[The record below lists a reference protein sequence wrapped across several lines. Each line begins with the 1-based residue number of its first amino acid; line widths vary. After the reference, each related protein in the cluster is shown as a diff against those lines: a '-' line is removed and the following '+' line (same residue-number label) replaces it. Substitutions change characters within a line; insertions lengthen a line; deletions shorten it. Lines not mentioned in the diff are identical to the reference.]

1 MNEKRK
7 HDAYFY
13 QTMGFDGEGV
23 QMLINFINQNE
34 GRLLVG
40 IQSSGGR
47 SGISQMVLKILNDNA
62 ERITLCAVS
71 GVYSAAFEVFKG
83 FQGQKAMTDNTLG
96 MAHYGK
102 NDFNLHTN
110 GRPVYFE
117 DEAVL
122 LQNKKAAPKE
132 VAKAESYMTPSELR
146 RFKKGDEVYFS
157 FDRMK
162 ELFPN
167 AEIIEW

>member
-1 MNEKRK
+1 MKY
-7 HDAYFY
+7 DAYFY
-13 QTMGFDGEGV
+13 QTMGFDGDGV
-23 QMLINFINQNE
+23 QSLINFINHNQ
-34 GRLLVG
+34 GKLLVG

-47 SGISQMVLKILNDNA
+47 SGVAQMVLKILNDNTD
-62 ERITLCAVS
+62 RVTLCAVS
-71 GVYSAAFEVFKG
+71 GVYSAAFEIFKG
-83 FQGQKAMTDNTLG
+83 FKGQKAMTDNTIG

-102 NDFNLHTN
+102 NEFHLHTN

-122 LQNKKAAPKE
+122 QQNKKAAPKE
-132 VAKAESYMTPSELR
+132 VAEAASYMTPFELR
-146 RFKKGDEVYFS
+146 KFRKGDEVYFG

-162 ELFPN
+162 QLFPD